1 MTEQLDNLRKE
12 LKAARDSYAE
22 AQTVISPQMRALE
35 NELRSHRNKCSNI
48 RDAIARLERV
58 RERAQARAIVKGSR
72 FSLFDLL
79 QTGEGD
85 IRNYQW
91 YSKSGRELN
100 IDVSLLEIGITGL
113 PLYKD
118 KSIPTWEA
126 NEKLDQSGLEWVSKN
141 MPGLVFSKNSN
152 ELSIYEGG
160 ITICSTDVAKLKA
173 AYVAGGSLATI
184 WAKFKKSGRNTT
196 LAWENIFGIEK

>member
-1 MTEQLDNLRKE
+1 MELERLYQELRV
-12 LKAARDSYAE
+12 
-22 AQTVISPQMRALE
+22 AQTGFSEAHVRIGPQIRELE

-48 RDAIARLERV
+48 RDAIARLERAQA
-58 RERAQARAIVKGSR
+58 RAQARAIVKGSR

-79 QTGEGD
+79 QTGEGNTK
-85 IRNYQW
+85 NYQW

-100 IDVSLLEIGITGL
+100 VNIFPIEIDITGL
-113 PLYKD
+113 PIFKD
-118 KSIPTWEA
+118 ESASAWEA

-160 ITICSTDVAKLKA
+160 VTIRSTDVAKLKA
-173 AYVAGGSLATI
+173 AYMAGGSLAKI